1 MVYNNILELVGKT
14 PIVRLNKFKESNG
27 LDFNLFGKLESFN
40 PAGSAKDRVALKI
53 IEDAERDG
61 KLKKGSVIIEPTSGN
76 TGIGLA
82 MVGRIKGYKV
92 ILTMPDNMSSERIS
106 LLKAYGAEVVLTD
119 AVLGMKGAIEK
130 ANEIAKLYPNSFI
143 AGQFTNYSNVLAH
156 YESTGPEIWEDLN
169 GNVDYVVASIGTGG
183 TITGIAKYLKEKNEK
198 IKIIGIEPEESP
210 LITTGKSGIHGIQGI
225 GANFIPDILDL
236 NLIDRVE
243 TVSTE
248 DAYKEVKEISE
259 LEGILVGISSGSVLA
274 SVKKLKL
281 SGNVVVILPDS
292 GERYLSN
299 NLF

>member
-27 LDFNLFGKLESFN
+27 LNFNLFGKLESFN

-130 ANEIAKLYPNSFI
+130 ANEIAKLYSNSFI
-143 AGQFTNYSNVLAH
+143 AGQFTNHSNVLAH

-236 NLIDRVE
+236 NLIDKVE
-243 TVSTE
+243 IVSTE

>member
-61 KLKKGSVIIEPTSGN
+61 KLKKGSIIIEPTSGN

-156 YESTGPEIWEDLN
+156 YESTGPEIWDDLN
-169 GNVDYVVASIGTGG
+169 GNIDYVVASIGTGG
-183 TITGIAKYLKEKNEK
+183 TITGIAKYLKEKNK
-198 IKIIGIEPEESP
+198 DIKIIGIEPKESP
-210 LITTGKSGIHGIQGI
+210 LITSGESGVHGIQGI

-236 NLIDRVE
+236 NLIDKVE
-243 TVSTE
+243 IVSTE

>member
-130 ANEIAKLYPNSFI
+130 ANEIAKLYSNSFI

-169 GNVDYVVASIGTGG
+169 GNIDYVVASIGTGG

-236 NLIDRVE
+236 NLIDKIE
-243 TVSTE
+243 IVSTE

>member
-27 LDFNLFGKLESFN
+27 LNFNLFGKLESFN

-130 ANEIAKLYPNSFI
+130 ANEIAKLYSNSFI

-156 YESTGPEIWEDLN
+156 YELTGPEIWEDLN

-236 NLIDRVE
+236 NLIDKVE

>member
-130 ANEIAKLYPNSFI
+130 ANEIAKLYSNSFI

-169 GNVDYVVASIGTGG
+169 GNIDYVVASIGTGG
-183 TITGIAKYLKEKNEK
+183 TIIGIAKYLKEKNEK

-236 NLIDRVE
+236 NLIDKVE

>member
-130 ANEIAKLYPNSFI
+130 ANEIAKLYSNSFI

-156 YESTGPEIWEDLN
+156 YELTGPEIWEDLN

-198 IKIIGIEPEESP
+198 IKIIGIEPKESP

-236 NLIDRVE
+236 NLIDKVE

>member
-27 LDFNLFGKLESFN
+27 LNFNLFGKLESFN

-130 ANEIAKLYPNSFI
+130 ANEIAKLYSNSFI
-143 AGQFTNYSNVLAH
+143 AGQFTNYSNVIAH

-169 GNVDYVVASIGTGG
+169 GNIDYVVASIGTGG

>member
-27 LDFNLFGKLESFN
+27 LNFNLFGKLESFN

-130 ANEIAKLYPNSFI
+130 ANEIAKLYSNSFI

-156 YESTGPEIWEDLN
+156 YELTGPEIWEDLN

-198 IKIIGIEPEESP
+198 IKIIGIEPKESP

-236 NLIDRVE
+236 NLIDKVE
-243 TVSTE
+243 IVSTE

>member
-130 ANEIAKLYPNSFI
+130 ANEIAKLYSNSFI

-236 NLIDRVE
+236 NLIDKVE
-243 TVSTE
+243 IVSTE

>member
-130 ANEIAKLYPNSFI
+130 ANEIAKLYSNSFI

-225 GANFIPDILDL
+225 GANFIPDILEL
-236 NLIDRVE
+236 NLIDKVE
-243 TVSTE
+243 MVSTE

>member
-130 ANEIAKLYPNSFI
+130 ANEIAKLYSNSFI

-156 YESTGPEIWEDLN
+156 YELTGPEIWEDLN

-236 NLIDRVE
+236 NLIDKVE

>member
-130 ANEIAKLYPNSFI
+130 ANEIAKLYSNSLI

>member
-130 ANEIAKLYPNSFI
+130 ANEIAKLYSNSFI

-156 YESTGPEIWEDLN
+156 YELTGPEIWEDLN

-236 NLIDRVE
+236 NLIDKVE
-243 TVSTE
+243 IVSTE

>member
-27 LDFNLFGKLESFN
+27 LNFNLFGKLESFN

-130 ANEIAKLYPNSFI
+130 ANEIAKLYSNSLI

>member
-14 PIVRLNKFKESNG
+14 PIVRLDKFKESNG
-27 LDFNLFGKLESFN
+27 LKFNLFGKLESYN

-53 IEDAERDG
+53 IEDAEKEG

-92 ILTMPDNMSSERIS
+92 ILTMPDNMSKERIS
-106 LLKAYGAEVVLTD
+106 LLKAYGAEVILTE

-130 ANEIAKLYPNSFI
+130 ANKIAKLYPNSFI
-143 AGQFTNYSNVLAH
+143 AGQFTNTSNVFAH
-156 YESTGPEIWEDLN
+156 YKSTGPEIWEDF
-169 GNVDYVVASIGTGG
+169 GGDIDYVIASIGTGG
-183 TITGIAKYLKEKNEK
+183 TITGIAKYLKEKNK
-198 IKIIGIEPEESP
+198 DIKIIGIEPKESP
-210 LITTGKSGIHGIQGI
+210 LITSGKSGVHGIQGI

-236 NLIDRVE
+236 SLIDRVE
-243 TVSTE
+243 TVSSE
-248 DAYKEVKEISE
+248 DAYKTVKEIAE
-259 LEGILVGISSGSVLA
+259 VEGILVGISSGSVLA
-274 SVKKLKL
+274 SVKKLDLK
-281 SGNVVVILPDS
+281 GNAVVILPDS

>member
-27 LDFNLFGKLESFN
+27 LNFNLFGKLESFN

-53 IEDAERDG
+53 IEDAERNG

-130 ANEIAKLYPNSFI
+130 ANEIAKLYSNSFI

-198 IKIIGIEPEESP
+198 IKIIGIEPKESP

-236 NLIDRVE
+236 NLIDKVE
-243 TVSTE
+243 IVSTE

>member
-130 ANEIAKLYPNSFI
+130 ANEIAKLYSNSFI

-198 IKIIGIEPEESP
+198 IKIIGIEPKESP

-236 NLIDRVE
+236 NLIDKVE
-243 TVSTE
+243 IVSTE

>member
-106 LLKAYGAEVVLTD
+106 LLKVYGAEVVLID
-119 AVLGMKGAIEK
+119 AVLGMKGAIDK
-130 ANEIAKLYPNSFI
+130 ANEIAKLYSNSFI

-156 YESTGPEIWEDLN
+156 YELTGPEIWEDLN

-236 NLIDRVE
+236 NLIDKVE